1 MGSMGEFGELVLLI
15 GDIHIPQRAPQLPAW
30 VAELLSTDKIKTV
43 LCTGNVGSA
52 EMVQRLRSIA
62 GGGGVHI
69 VKGDMDHGFD
79 FPETEVVQ
87 IGDFRV
93 GLIHGHQV
101 CSWGDLGALSM
112 WQRKLDVDILV
123 SGHTHKNSISE
134 VNGKYFVNPGSVTGA
149 YTSFLN
155 EPIVPSF
162 MLMAIPGGGSNA
174 VLYVYEEKDGK
185 ASIAMSEFKKA

>member
-1 MGSMGEFGELVLLI
+1 MSGMGDFGDLVLVI
-15 GDIHIPQRAPQLPAW
+15 GDIHIPQRAPQLPGW
-30 VAELLSTDKIKTV
+30 VAELLATDKIKTV
-43 LCTGNVGSA
+43 LCTGNVGSN

-69 VKGDMDHGFD
+69 VKGDMDHSFD
-79 FPETEVVQ
+79 FPETDVVQ

-93 GLIHGHQV
+93 GLLHGHQV
-101 CSWGDLGALSM
+101 CMWGDVGALGM
-112 WQRKLDVDILV
+112 WQRKLDVDILI

-134 VNGKYFVNPGSVTGA
+134 VNGKYFVNPGSATGA
-149 YTSFLN
+149 YTPFLM

-162 MLMAIPGGGSNA
+162 MLMAIQGSNA

-185 ASIAMSEFKKA
+185 SNISMSEFKKSAQ